1 LHGLGFGS
9 EWAAGAVLMG
19 EVIRERYRGRG
30 VDLVQDWVGHRVGRF
45 GAGFTEGFD
54 TVDLKAATE
63 VLDELA

>member
-1 LHGLGFGS
+1 V
-9 EWAAGAVLMG
+9 VLMS

-30 VDLVQDWVGHRVGRF
+30 VDLVQDRVGHRVGRF

-54 TVDLKAATE
+54 TVDLKAARE